1 MRRRGFTLIE
11 LLVVISIIALLVAIL
26 MPGLSKA
33 RELARR
39 ASCKSN
45 ISAVGKGVG
54 IYSAANQDRWMWIN
68 GGNGVGQNWAT
79 TTTGT
84 NRALTNG
91 PASNGSTLYNVSAL
105 LFILVRDGQAP
116 GVFVCPSTT
125 DTPDPNVKVNTT
137 KFAWDFTPYASF
149 QAEHVSYSYQA
160 PDANNSAGGGVT
172 GNAQSGLVVM
182 ADRTPDYAGGSI
194 GGTSR
199 VSNFPWNAI
208 GTNDPRAGMSAN
220 HSDGETIN
228 LLFADMHVGDS
239 LGRADCGINNDN
251 VYSCSGTAN
260 DVDAGAGTADSA
272 AGTAIFKNHKSFR
285 DSYLIGP
292 FDYH

>member
-1 MRRRGFTLIE
+1 MKRRGFTLIE

-54 IYSAANQDRWMWIN
+54 IYAAANNDRWMWIN
-68 GGNGVGQNWAT
+68 GNSGAAENWHT
-79 TTTGT
+79 TVTGT
-84 NRALTNG
+84 NRGADPG
-91 PASNGSTLYNVSAL
+91 SNGQTAYNISAL
-105 LFILVRDGQAP
+105 LFVLVRDGQAP

-125 DTPDPNVKVNTT
+125 DTPDPNVKVTT
-137 KFAWDFTPYASF
+137 VKFAWDFTQYAAF

-172 GNAQSGLVVM
+172 NNAQSGLVVM
-182 ADRTPDYAGGSI
+182 ADRTPEYAGGTI
-194 GGTSR
+194 GGTTR
-199 VSNFPWNAI
+199 TAAFDWTNI

-220 HSDGETIN
+220 HSDGEMIN
-228 LLFADMHVGDS
+228 LLFADMHVGES
-239 LGRADCGINNDN
+239 TGRADCGINSDN
-251 VYSCSGTAN
+251 IYSSSGTAETAQRGSATTT
-260 DVDAGAGTADSA
+260 AGVNTHQNL
-272 AGTAIFKNHKSFR
+272 TT

-292 FDYH
+292 RK